1 MQHLNAITNI
11 QVQVDKIIN
20 NGGKDTPNGVKT

>member
-1 MQHLNAITNI
+1 MQHLNAITDI

-20 NGGKDTPNGVKT
+20 NGGKDTLNGVKT